1 MFGSYVFE
9 FFQQSRGESVECD
22 GEWMIIYHSKFD
34 ADELRAIMTDIT
46 RLADVQADARVSI
59 QEALMR
65 KYLEETMRI
74 LDVFRHST

>member
-1 MFGSYVFE
+1 
-9 FFQQSRGESVECD
+9 
-22 GEWMIIYHSKFD
+22 MIIYHSKFD

-65 KYLEETMRI
+65 KYLEETMWI